1 MSFKRLVMAM
11 LLVLFAPVVARGQI
25 VSGPQPQGA
34 TLNGFATDP
43 DEAAI
48 PGATITIDGP
58 PPGEH
63 REVKADETGY
73 FLVLGLHPAV
83 PYHLSATAPGFGTYT
98 SPEFTLTP
106 GQVLTLDDV
115 KMPAALG
122 TTITVMPTEEI
133 AAMEVKAE
141 IQQKVLGVIPNF
153 YVVYQ
158 KDNVVPLT
166 AKLKFELA
174 YKSSINPVSFVAAA
188 FVAGID
194 QGLDTPNYVQGAKGF
209 GQRMGAAYA
218 DGTTDI
224 LIGGALLPALLHQD
238 PRYFYQGT
246 GTKKSRAM
254 HALAS
259 PFFCRGDNGL
269 RQFNYSS
276 IGGDFAA
283 SALTEIYYPP
293 SNRGVGL
300 LFDNAA
306 VTTVGRMANAILQE
320 FVLSRFTTRGKPQP

>member
-1 MSFKRLVMAM
+1 MSFRYVM
-11 LLVLFAPVVARGQI
+11 LLLLLVIFPTLAHGQI
-25 VSGPQPQGA
+25 VSGPQPQAA
-34 TLNGFATDP
+34 TLNGFATDE
-43 DEAAI
+43 DDAAI
-48 PGATITIDGP
+48 PGAIITIDGP

-63 REVKADETGY
+63 RTVKADDTGY
-73 FLVLGLHPAV
+73 FLVLGLHPAT
-83 PYHLSATAPGFGTYT
+83 PYHLTATAAGFAGYT

-106 GQVLTLDDV
+106 GQVLTLESV
-115 KMPAALG
+115 KMPVAEVG
-122 TTITVMPTEEI
+122 TTITVMPTDEI
-133 AAMEVKAE
+133 AEQEVKE
-141 IQQKVLGVIPNF
+141 EVQQKVLGVIPNF

-158 KDNVVPLT
+158 KDNVVALP

-188 FVAGID
+188 FVAGIN

-224 LIGGALLPALLHQD
+224 LIGGAVLPALLHQD
-238 PRYFYQGT
+238 PRYFFQGT
-246 GTKKSRAM
+246 GTKKSRAV

-259 PFFCRGDNGL
+259 PFICRGDNGK
-269 RQFNYSS
+269 RQFNFSS
-276 IGGDFAA
+276 VGGDLSA